1 MTDINLEDNINIP
14 DLELPK
20 KKVGRPRYDIVI
32 PEGASRKNKVNVE
45 YMKKRYWSDPDFQAK
60 CRERGRMYYYKRKEK
75 LAQRVN
81 ENIIQNQ

>member
-1 MTDINLEDNINIP
+1 MTDTNSEDNIAIP

-20 KKVGRPRYDIVI
+20 KKVGRPRYDIIV
-32 PEGASRKNKVNVE
+32 PEGTNRKNRVNVE
-45 YMKKRYWSDPDFQAK
+45 YMKKRYWSDPHFQAK

-75 LAQRVN
+75 LAQGVN